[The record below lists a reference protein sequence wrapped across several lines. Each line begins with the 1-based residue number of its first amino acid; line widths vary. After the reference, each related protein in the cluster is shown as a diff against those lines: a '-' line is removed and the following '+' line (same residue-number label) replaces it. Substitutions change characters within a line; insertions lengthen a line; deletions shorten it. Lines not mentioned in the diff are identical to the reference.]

1 MNELNID
8 LMIKSKEGQA
18 ILLENVD
25 SSNLQNAGKEDR
37 ADREAMKS
45 GQKTQNHSSKPF
57 KSSHVRSSE
66 PRSDE
71 YGTLVRATEE
81 QQEAEKRERSQE
93 NKKSLGKKRSSSKPF
108 PDIEK
113 LKK

>member
-45 GQKTQNHSSKPF
+45 G
-57 KSSHVRSSE
+57 
-66 PRSDE
+66 
-71 YGTLVRATEE
+71 
-81 QQEAEKRERSQE
+81 
-93 NKKSLGKKRSSSKPF
+93 
-108 PDIEK
+108 
-113 LKK
+113 